1 MRENM
6 KMSNQVVLQN
16 PIDPDL
22 QDRAAQV
29 LAPLGLTV
37 SDVVLALLTHI
48 ADEGAVPSD
57 LRNVPDAYDTWFRRK
72 IQEALDDPHPGIP
85 HDDVEAYFAKRRAT
99 ALQKAEAS
107 TR

>member
-1 MRENM
+1 M
-6 KMSNQVVLQN
+6 KMSNQVVLQT

-57 LRNVPDAYDTWFRRK
+57 LT
-72 IQEALDDPHPGIP
+72 GC
-85 HDDVEAYFAKRRAT
+85 
-99 ALQKAEAS
+99 
-107 TR
+107 